1 MLKEI
6 KERFQELEE
15 YKKNM
20 LLWKPRERGFLRR
33 KRLTMILKAL
43 DKEEN
48 WNQRKPL
55 DSVISSAIGNH
66 ISAE

>member
-1 MLKEI
+1 
-6 KERFQELEE
+6 
-15 YKKNM
+15 
-20 LLWKPRERGFLRR
+20 
-33 KRLTMILKAL
+33 MILKAL

-48 WNQRKPL
+48 WGQREPL